1 MLNPKA
7 SSEVRAGFLIT
18 ISLVV
23 LIVLLFTAGN
33 VQLFQNTREVPIL
46 FNYVGGLEK
55 NAPARL
61 AGYKIGKV
69 SDIRFSNTSE
79 RKVVVT
85 LSIDKGISLKKDS
98 QAFIDV
104 MGFMG
109 EMFVELTPGSPQAE
123 PLSEKQPLEGTDP
136 VPVMKVVKEGTE
148 LLKEFEKTQD
158 SLQKMVGDLK
168 GIVGENKPN
177 VDKTLQNL
185 NETSENLKEMTHDL
199 KLHPWKLF
207 RKSGEKKKHFLF
219 V

>member
-1 MLNPKA
+1 MSNPKA

-23 LIVLLFTAGN
+23 FIALLFTAGN
-33 VQLFQNTREVPIL
+33 VQLFQNTREVPVL
-46 FNYVGGLEK
+46 FNYIGGLEK
-55 NAPARL
+55 NAPVRL

-69 SDIRFSNTSE
+69 SDIRFSNHPE
-79 RKVVVT
+79 RKVLVT
-85 LSIDKGISLKKDS
+85 LSVDKNATLKKDS
-98 QAFIDV
+98 QVFIDI

-109 EMFVELTPGSPQAE
+109 EMFVELTPGSPNVE
-123 PLSEKQPLEGTDP
+123 VLPEKQPLEGTDP
-136 VPVMKVVKEGTE
+136 VPMMKVVKEGTE
-148 LLKEFEKTQD
+148 LLHEFEKTQD
-158 SLQKMVGDLK
+158 SLQKMVEELN

-177 VDKTLQNL
+177 VDKTFQNL

-207 RKSGEKKKHFLF
+207 RKSSDKKKHFLF